1 MIKFL
6 NGKSTSHDISIKILE
21 LLKQIDIVK
30 LCSSG
35 NILTKGSVKD
45 YFNNFKD
52 RIKTFKDNVS
62 NNFDAFKGYID
73 SKLDLYPTKKEAD
86 TKYESLTN
94 IKDFVKK
101 NEINSFFN
109 TLLLNTNQTLSL
121 NNTSGPLI
129 KTPDFSME
137 VRPNL
142 IKIKNGSG
150 KDLFTIEDGVFKLNG
165 KRVILDKENLS
176 TPAWTLLRGSV
187 GVLPNN
193 KISLKGIDFNDLLI
207 IYKYWDAEDSNG
219 HPLIAH
225 IPYYAVAGDR
235 IFNQHLLYKIEVT
248 RDYIVET
255 SNIRASGAKFLGVYY
270 R

>member
-6 NGKSTSHDISIKILE
+6 NGKSTSHDISLKILE

-30 LCSSG
+30 LYPSDKV
-35 NILTKGSVKD
+35 LTRDAVKN
-45 YFNNFKD
+45 YFDNFKNK
-52 RIKTFKDNVS
+52 IKEFKDNTA
-62 NNFDAFKGYID
+62 NNFERMKEYINL
-73 SKLDLYPTKKEAD
+73 KLSLYSTKTEAD
-86 TKYESLTN
+86 NKYEHLTN
-94 IKDFVKK
+94 IKDFVRK
-101 NEINSFFN
+101 NEVNSFFN
-109 TLLLNTNQTLSL
+109 SFLLNTNQTLSL

-142 IKIKNGSG
+142 IKIKNGAG

-165 KRVILDKENLS
+165 KKVILDKENLS

-193 KISLKGIDFNDLLI
+193 KISLRGIDFNDLLI
-207 IYKYWDAEDSNG
+207 VYKYWDAEDSNG

>member
-30 LCSSG
+30 LYPPD
-35 NILTKGSVKD
+35 NILTKGSVKN
-45 YFNNFKD
+45 YFDNFKD

-62 NNFDAFKGYID
+62 DAFEQMKEYINT
-73 SKLDLYPTKKEAD
+73 KLFLYPTKAETD
-86 TKYESLTN
+86 NRYEHLTN

-101 NEINSFFN
+101 NEINPFFN
-109 TLLLNTNQTLSL
+109 TLLLNTNQILSL

-142 IKIKNGSG
+142 IKIKNGAG

-165 KRVILDKENLS
+165 KKVILDKENLS

-193 KISLKGIDFNDLLI
+193 KISLRGIDFNDLLI
-207 IYKYWDAEDSNG
+207 VYKYWDAEDSNG